1 MLANIFLGPPNP
13 ILMLY
18 TTVFTLAFIFWV
30 TQLVDCIRRTYPEP
44 TTKIVWVLVI
54 IFVGFIG
61 AAIYY
66 FAGKS
71 GGKLIGQA

>member
-1 MLANIFLGPPNP
+1 
-13 ILMLY
+13 
-18 TTVFTLAFIFWV
+18 
-30 TQLVDCIRRTYPEP
+30 
-44 TTKIVWVLVI
+44 VLVI